1 MHFVFY
7 AVKHL
12 KIEISVK
19 EIIKFFFKKGFFIL
33 QVPVMPSSGNIL
45 TNETITIAENISADI
60 NETTFDRIVVADETN
75 DEQTAAS
82 LADFNLFE
90 EITNSSVELLPNW
103 TSVSHFHDFF
113 LISVSYK

>member
-1 MHFVFY
+1 
-7 AVKHL
+7 
-12 KIEISVK
+12 
-19 EIIKFFFKKGFFIL
+19 
-33 QVPVMPSSGNIL
+33 MPSSGNIL

-75 DEQTAAS
+75 DEQAATAS

-113 LISVSYK
+113 LLSVSYK